1 MNRSSGIKISVV
13 VCTYNRSD
21 LLPGCLASLAGQ
33 TLEKGLYEV
42 LVVDNNSTDG
52 TRRIAEEFVLHE
64 FNFVLIGEPLQGL
77 SHARNRGWLEARGGI
92 VAYLDDD
99 AKAAPDWC
107 ERIVRAFDEVV
118 PPPIA
123 VGGEI
128 RPFYETEPPAW
139 FLDAYEIRTWGTEA
153 GFLAEPRAK
162 YGFSGSN
169 MAFPKE
175 VLSSNQGFCTALG
188 MQGSGVRLGE
198 DTELFL
204 RLHRTSPLFWYDPAI
219 YVLHWVPKKNM
230 RLRYRFLRSIRSGQA
245 LARMQGE
252 RLGPLDYLSGVRTVV
267 TLAVKGAVFLVNR
280 RPESKRETLQRLEAL
295 GHLIGQLT
303 R

>member
-1 MNRSSGIKISVV
+1 MNRSRGIRISVV
-13 VCTYNRSD
+13 VCTYNRAD
-21 LLPGCLASLAGQ
+21 LLPGCLASLAAQ

-52 TRRIAEEFVLHE
+52 TRRIAEEFMLRE
-64 FNFVLIGEPLQGL
+64 PNCVLISEPRQGL
-77 SHARNRGWLEARGGI
+77 SHARNRGWREARGSV

-99 AKAAPDWC
+99 AKATPDWC

-118 PPPIA
+118 PRPIA

-128 RPFYETEPPAW
+128 HPFYETAPPAW
-139 FLDAYEIRTWGTEA
+139 FLDIFEIRTWGTEA
-153 GFLAEPRAK
+153 AFLAEPRAK

-175 VLSSNQGFCTALG
+175 VLSGNQGFCTALG
-188 MQGSGVRLGE
+188 MRGSGVRLGE
-198 DTELFL
+198 DTEFFL
-204 RLHRTSPLFWYDPAI
+204 RLHKKSPLFWYDPAI
-219 YVLHWVPKKNM
+219 SVLHWVPKKNM
-230 RLRYRFLRSIRSGQA
+230 RLRYRFLRSIKSGQA

-252 RLGPLDYLSGVRTVV
+252 RLGLLDYLSGVRTVA
-267 TLAVKGAVFLVNR
+267 TLAAQGVIFMVNR

-295 GHLIGQLT
+295 GYLIGQLT